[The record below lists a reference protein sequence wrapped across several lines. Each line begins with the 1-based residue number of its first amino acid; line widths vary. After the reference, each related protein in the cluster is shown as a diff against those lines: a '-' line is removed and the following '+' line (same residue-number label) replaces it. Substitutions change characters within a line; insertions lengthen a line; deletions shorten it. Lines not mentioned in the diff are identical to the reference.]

1 MVTRYDLSLLL
12 PDFSPQQL
20 PLHSIPRQYA
30 KGEYLYRPNDR
41 LELVFVITSGM
52 IKIGGYGPEGDE
64 VIYDIAHPG
73 EFCGNLK
80 YLGGGHF
87 QEFTRAVTDVEVMTY
102 DLHTFKDAFRTD
114 EALHDWFV
122 RLMVLR
128 WSRSEARLFRI
139 ASLKPRQR
147 LAALLEELGTTS
159 TKVQQLLTQGD
170 LANLTGL
177 SRQTVSK
184 LLLKMD
190 RG

>member
-1 MVTRYDLSLLL
+1 MIKS
-12 PDFSPQQL
+12 DFCSVPPGFCLQTPALQ
-20 PLHSIPRQYA
+20 SIPQRFT
-30 KGEYLYRPNDR
+30 KGAYLYRPTDR
-41 LELVFVITSGM
+41 MESVFVIVSGL
-52 IKIGGYGPEGDE
+52 IKIGSYGPEGDE

-87 QEFTRAVTDVEVMTY
+87 QEFTRAVTNVEVMTY
-102 DLHTFKDAFRTD
+102 DLRAFKQAFRTD
-114 EALHDWFV
+114 ETLHDWFV

-147 LAALLEELGTTS
+147 LAALLEELGATS
-159 TKVQQLLTQGD
+159 ANVQQLLTQGD

-190 RG
+190 RD

>member
-1 MVTRYDLSLLL
+1 MAIKTDLRTFPPRFCPHTSAL
-12 PDFSPQQL
+12 Q
-20 PLHSIPRQYA
+20 SIPRRFT
-30 KGEYLYRPNDR
+30 KGEYLYRPQDR
-41 LELVFVITSGM
+41 LESVFFIASGM
-52 IKIGGYGPEGDE
+52 VKIGGYGPDGDE
-64 VIYDIAHPG
+64 VIYDIAHPS

-102 DLHTFKDAFRTD
+102 DLRAFKQAFRTD
-114 EALHDWFV
+114 ATLHDWFV

-128 WSRSEARLFRI
+128 WSRSENRLFRI

-147 LAALLEELGTTS
+147 LAALLEELGTNPTS
-159 TKVQQLLTQGD
+159 VQQLLTQAD

-190 RG
+190 